1 MIVSPQILDQIKE
14 CLRDNQIQSPVETRG
29 ETHTLTPEPER
40 IDLERFK
47 IISYR
52 SPYPTPLR
60 YEAVWQTLAEKIAP
74 SHVQLH
80 ARLHEFQDR

>member
-47 IISYR
+47 IIPYSY
-52 SPYPTPLR
+52 SQY
-60 YEAVWQTLAEKIAP
+60 P
-74 SHVQLH
+74 SHIY
-80 ARLHEFQDR
+80 